1 VALWQ
6 TTVRPTVTIGI
17 TTDHTTSPIFDRAW
31 SAIQS
36 AISEAIA
43 PRTSST
49 LIRVIN
55 MAGSLSLSG
64 PHQNRREM
72 PTAVLNRR
80 AAGRW
85 PPSLRRAP
93 SSGLSFRS
101 HAGLSEFHGLPCRS
115 KDRSR
120 ERGASATTY
129 IRAPAPTSRRSN
141 RVLLSNQAWKSLSS
155 RDRRWVPFAGKRI
168 RLRSVEAHGQIE
180 CPFRRGKPVGLLFLA
195 RVLVLEIKVE

>member
-1 VALWQ
+1 M
-6 TTVRPTVTIGI
+6 
-17 TTDHTTSPIFDRAW
+17 DHTTSLIFDRAW
-31 SAIQS
+31 LAIQS
-36 AISEAIA
+36 AIREAIA

-49 LIRVIN
+49 PIRVIN

-64 PHQNRREM
+64 PYQNRREM
-72 PTAVLNRR
+72 PAAVLNRR

-85 PPSLRRAP
+85 PPSLPRARN
-93 SSGLSFRS
+93 SGLSFRS
-101 HAGLSEFHGLPCRS
+101 HAGLSEFHGLPCTS

-120 ERGASATTY
+120 GGSASAAAY
-129 IRAPAPTSRRSN
+129 IGAPAPTSRRSN
-141 RVLLSNQAWKSLSS
+141 RALLSNQAWKSLGS

-195 RVLVLEIKVE
+195 RVLVLEIEVE